1 MSLFHIIKNYI
12 YIREN
17 NKKIRSKSFTIYLF
31 FLKFFSIKSIKNSFK
46 IFNLIIISYILYI
59 KN

>member
-1 MSLFHIIKNYI
+1 MSLFHIIKKLYI

-31 FLKFFSIKSIKNSFK
+31 FFLNFFQLNQLKTHLKY
-46 IFNLIIISYILYI
+46 LI
-59 KN
+59 